1 METSEERLA
10 QLEKKIDAIYISTE
24 KSRKYL
30 LTMLI
35 SSIVMVVL
43 PLLLA
48 GIILP
53 MVLSSLS
60 SVTSLYQ
67 I

>member
-1 METSEERLA
+1 MEISEEKIA

-30 LTMLI
+30 LTILI

-43 PLLLA
+43 PVILG
-48 GIILP
+48 GILLP
-53 MVLSSLS
+53 MLLSSFS
-60 SVTSLYQ
+60 SLYQ

>member
-43 PLLLA
+43 PLVLA